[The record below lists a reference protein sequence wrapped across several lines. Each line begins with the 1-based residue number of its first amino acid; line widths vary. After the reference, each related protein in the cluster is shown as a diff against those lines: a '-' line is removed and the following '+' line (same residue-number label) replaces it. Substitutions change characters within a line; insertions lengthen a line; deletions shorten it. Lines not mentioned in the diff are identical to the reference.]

1 MLADEVKALTFDV
14 FGTVVD
20 YRSTII
26 YEGEQLSQQKG
37 LKVDWDAFAYAWRN
51 RYNPFIQRVEQHE
64 LPWTKLDTLHR
75 LALEEV
81 LAEFKLTNLTEEEKV
96 HLNRVWH
103 RLQPWPDSVEGLTRL
118 RQKFVLATLSNGNM
132 ALLTNMAKYSG
143 LPWDC
148 ILSAEL
154 VRAYK
159 PNPAV
164 YQMAIELLDLPAEQ
178 IMLVAAHPY
187 DLQAAQSHGFK
198 TAFIPRPLEYGP
210 RHVLELT
217 PDPSFDLV
225 ANDMLDL
232 ARQLVFQSPLAEVQY
247 TDENQKDL

>member
-1 MLADEVKALTFDV
+1 MFADEIKALTFDV

-20 YRSTII
+20 YYSSIVH
-26 YEGEQLSQQKG
+26 EGEQLSHQKG
-37 LKVDWDAFAYAWRN
+37 LNVDWGAFALAWRN

-81 LAEFKLTNLTEEEKV
+81 LTEFHLTDLTEAEKV

-103 RLQPWPDSVEGLTRL
+103 RLEPWPDSVPGLTRL
-118 RQKFVLATLSNGNM
+118 RQKYLLATLSNGNVS
-132 ALLTNMAKYSG
+132 LLTNMAKYSG

-154 VRAYK
+154 ARAYK

-164 YQMAIELLDLPAEQ
+164 YQMAIELLDLQPAQ

-187 DLQAAQSHGFK
+187 DLQAAHSSGFK

-210 RHVLELT
+210 AHAHEPLPTAEE
-217 PDPSFDLV
+217 FDVV
-225 ANDMLDL
+225 ATDMLDL
-232 ARQLVFQSPLAEVQY
+232 ARQLNA
-247 TDENQKDL
+247 

>member
-1 MLADEVKALTFDV
+1 MQAGNEIKALVFDV

-26 YEGEQLSQQKG
+26 REGELLSRQKG
-37 LKVDWDAFAYAWRN
+37 LTIDWDDFSYAWRN
-51 RYNPFIQRVEQHE
+51 RYQPLLERVERHE
-64 LPWTKLDTLHR
+64 LPWMKLDTLHR
-75 LALEEV
+75 LALDEV
-81 LAEFKLTNLTEEEKV
+81 LAEFQVTGLTEEEKA

-103 RLQPWPDSVEGLTRL
+103 RLQPWADSVPGLTRQ
-118 RQKFVLATLSNGNM
+118 RRKFVLATLSNGNVS
-132 ALLTNMAKYSG
+132 LLTNMAKHSG

-164 YQMAIELLDLPAEQ
+164 YQMASELLDLPPEQ

-187 DLQAAQSHGFK
+187 DLEAARAQGIR
-198 TAFIPRPLEYGP
+198 TALVPRPMESGP
-210 RHVLELT
+210 RHPISY
-217 PDPSFDLV
+217 PDHPDFDIV
-225 ANDMLDL
+225 ASDMLDL
-232 ARQLVFQSPLAEVQY
+232 ARQLGV
-247 TDENQKDL
+247 

>member
-1 MLADEVKALTFDV
+1 MAIGEINALIFDV

-20 YRSTII
+20 YRSTIMR
-26 YEGEQLSQQKG
+26 EGAQLAQQKG
-37 LKVDWDAFAYAWRN
+37 LTVDWDEFSYAWRS
-51 RYNPFIQRVEQHE
+51 RYQPMLERVERHE
-64 LPWTKLDTLHR
+64 LPWTKLDALHR
-75 LALEEV
+75 MALEEV
-81 LAEFKLTNLTEEEKV
+81 LAEFRVTGLAEDEKV

-103 RLQPWPDSVEGLTRL
+103 RLQPWPDSVPGLTKL
-118 RQKFVLATLSNGNM
+118 RQKFVLATLSNGNVS
-132 ALLTNMAKYSG
+132 LLTNMAKYSG

-164 YQMAIELLDLPAEQ
+164 YQMASELLDLPAQQ

-187 DLQAAQSHGFK
+187 DLEAARAQGMR
-198 TAFIPRPLEYGP
+198 TALVPRPLESGP
-210 RHVLELT
+210 KH
-217 PDPSFDLV
+217 PINYPANPNFDFV

-232 ARQLVFQSPLAEVQY
+232 ARQLG
-247 TDENQKDL
+247 T

>member
-1 MLADEVKALTFDV
+1 MAKGEIQALTFDV

-20 YRSTII
+20 YYSTIVA
-26 YEGEQLSQQKG
+26 EGERLGQQKG
-37 LKVDWDAFAYAWRN
+37 VQVDWGAFAFAWRN
-51 RYNPFIQRVEQHE
+51 RYQPFLQRVEQHE

-81 LAEFKLTNLTEEEKV
+81 LHEFQISTFTEEEKEQF
-96 HLNRVWH
+96 NRVWH
-103 RLQPWPDSVEGLTRL
+103 RLQPWPDSVAGLTQL
-118 RQKFVLATLSNGNM
+118 RQKFVIATLSNGNV

-164 YQMAIELLDLPAEQ
+164 YHMASELLDLPAEQ

-187 DLQAAQSHGFK
+187 DLLAAQSHGFK
-198 TAFIPRPLEYGP
+198 TAFVPRSLEYGP
-210 RHVLELT
+210 HPN
-217 PDPSFDLV
+217 PDATSHPSVDLV
-225 ANDMLDL
+225 AKDLLDL
-232 ARQLVFQSPLAEVQY
+232 AQQLGA
-247 TDENQKDL
+247 

>member
-1 MLADEVKALTFDV
+1 MAIGEINALIFDV

-26 YEGEQLSQQKG
+26 REGEQLSRQKG
-37 LKVDWDAFAYAWRN
+37 LKVDWDEFSYAWRS
-51 RYNPFIQRVEQHE
+51 RYQPLLQRVKRHE

-75 LALEEV
+75 LALDEI
-81 LAEFKLTNLTEEEKV
+81 LAEFQVTGLTEDEKV
-96 HLNRVWH
+96 RLNRVWH
-103 RLQPWPDSVEGLTRL
+103 RLQPWPDSIPGLTRL
-118 RQKFVLATLSNGNM
+118 RHKFVLATLSNGNVS
-132 ALLTNMAKYSG
+132 LLTNMAKYSG

-164 YQMAIELLDLPAEQ
+164 YQMASELLDLPPEQ

-187 DLQAAQSHGFK
+187 DLEAARAQGMR
-198 TAFIPRPLEYGP
+198 TALVPRPLESGP
-210 RHVLELT
+210 KHPISYPAA
-217 PDPSFDLV
+217 PDFDFV
-225 ANDMLDL
+225 VSDMLDL
-232 ARQLVFQSPLAEVQY
+232 ARQLGM
-247 TDENQKDL
+247 

>member
-1 MLADEVKALTFDV
+1 MAIGEINALIFDV

-20 YRSTII
+20 YRSTIMR
-26 YEGEQLSQQKG
+26 EGEQLAQQKG
-37 LKVDWDAFAYAWRN
+37 LTVNWDEFSYAWRS
-51 RYNPFIQRVEQHE
+51 RYQPLLQRVERHE
-64 LPWTKLDTLHR
+64 MPWTKLDTLHR

-81 LAEFKLTNLTEEEKV
+81 LAEFRVTGLTEDEKV

-103 RLQPWPDSVEGLTRL
+103 RLQPWPDSVAGLTKL
-118 RQKFVLATLSNGNM
+118 RQKFVLATLSNGNVS
-132 ALLTNMAKYSG
+132 LLTNMAKYSG

-164 YQMAIELLDLPAEQ
+164 YQMAIELLDLPAQQ

-187 DLQAAQSHGFK
+187 DLEAARAQGMR
-198 TAFIPRPLEYGP
+198 TALIPRPLESGP
-210 RHVLELT
+210 KHPISYPAN
-217 PDPSFDLV
+217 PDFDFV
-225 ANDMLDL
+225 ASDMLDL
-232 ARQLVFQSPLAEVQY
+232 ARQLG
-247 TDENQKDL
+247 T

>member
-1 MLADEVKALTFDV
+1 MAIGEIKALIFDV

-20 YRSTII
+20 YRSTIMH
-26 YEGEQLSQQKG
+26 EGEQLSQQKG
-37 LKVDWDAFAYAWRN
+37 LTVDWDEFSYAWRS
-51 RYNPFIQRVEQHE
+51 RYQPILERVERHE

-75 LALEEV
+75 MALDEV
-81 LAEFKLTNLTEEEKV
+81 LAEFQVTGLTEDEKV

-103 RLQPWPDSVEGLTRL
+103 RLQPWPDSVAGLTRL
-118 RQKFVLATLSNGNM
+118 RQKFVLATLSNGNVS
-132 ALLTNMAKYSG
+132 LLTNMAKYSG

-164 YQMAIELLDLPAEQ
+164 YQMASELLDLPAQQ

-187 DLQAAQSHGFK
+187 DLEAAHAQGMR
-198 TAFIPRPLEYGP
+198 TALVPRPLESGP
-210 RHVLELT
+210 KHPINYPAN
-217 PDPSFDLV
+217 PDFDFV
-225 ANDMLDL
+225 ASDMLDL
-232 ARQLVFQSPLAEVQY
+232 ARQLG
-247 TDENQKDL
+247 T

>member
-1 MLADEVKALTFDV
+1 MSTSEIKALTFDV

-20 YRSTII
+20 YYSTIVS
-26 YEGEQLSQQKG
+26 EGEQLAQQKG
-37 LKVDWDAFAYAWRN
+37 LQIDWGTFAIAWRN
-51 RYNPFIQRVEQHE
+51 RYSPFIQRVEQHE

-81 LAEFKLTNLTEEEKV
+81 LSEFHITNLTEEEKV
-96 HLNRVWH
+96 QLNRVWH
-103 RLQPWPDSVEGLTRL
+103 RLQPWPDSVAGLIRL
-118 RQKFVLATLSNGNM
+118 RQKFVLATLSNGNV

-154 VRAYK
+154 VKAYK

-187 DLQAAQSHGFK
+187 DLLAAQSHGFK
-198 TAFIPRPLEYGP
+198 TAFVPRPLEYGP
-210 RHVLELT
+210 GHN
-217 PDPSFDLV
+217 PDSTSNPSFDVV
-225 ANDMLDL
+225 ARDMIDL
-232 ARQLVFQSPLAEVQY
+232 AHQLGL
-247 TDENQKDL
+247 

>member
-1 MLADEVKALTFDV
+1 MAIGEIKALIFDV

-20 YRSTII
+20 YRSTIMH
-26 YEGEQLSQQKG
+26 EGEQLSQQKG
-37 LKVDWDAFAYAWRN
+37 LTVDWDEFSYAWRS
-51 RYNPFIQRVEQHE
+51 RYQPILERVERHE

-75 LALEEV
+75 MALDEV
-81 LAEFKLTNLTEEEKV
+81 LAEFQVTGLTEDEKV

-103 RLQPWPDSVEGLTRL
+103 RLQPWPDSVAGLTRL
-118 RQKFVLATLSNGNM
+118 RQKFVLATLSNGNVS
-132 ALLTNMAKYSG
+132 LLTNMAKYSG

-164 YQMAIELLDLPAEQ
+164 YQMASELLDLPAQQ

-187 DLQAAQSHGFK
+187 DLEAAHAQGMR
-198 TAFIPRPLEYGP
+198 TTLVPRPLESGP
-210 RHVLELT
+210 KHPINYPAN
-217 PDPSFDLV
+217 PDFDFV
-225 ANDMLDL
+225 ASDMLDL
-232 ARQLVFQSPLAEVQY
+232 ARQLG
-247 TDENQKDL
+247 T

>member
-1 MLADEVKALTFDV
+1 MSIDNVKALTFDV

-20 YRSTII
+20 YYSTIVS
-26 YEGEQLSQQKG
+26 EGEQLAQRKG
-37 LKVDWDAFAYAWRN
+37 LPQVDWGAFALAWRSH
-51 RYNPFIQRVEQHE
+51 YNPFIQRVEQHE

-81 LAEFKLTNLTEEEKV
+81 LTEFHITNLTEAEKV
-96 HLNRVWH
+96 QLNRVWH
-103 RLQPWPDSVEGLTRL
+103 RLQPWPDSVAGLTLL
-118 RQKFVLATLSNGNM
+118 RQKFVLATLSNGNV

-154 VRAYK
+154 ARAYK

-164 YQMAIELLDLPAEQ
+164 YRMAIELLDLPPEQ

-187 DLQAAQSHGFK
+187 DLLAAQSHGFK
-198 TAFIPRPLEYGP
+198 TAFLPRFLEYGP
-210 RHVLELT
+210 KQTNPDSAPHPGFDIVAFDMLEL
-217 PDPSFDLV
+217 
-225 ANDMLDL
+225 AH
-232 ARQLVFQSPLAEVQY
+232 QLGA
-247 TDENQKDL
+247 

>member
-1 MLADEVKALTFDV
+1 MAIGEINALIFDV

-20 YRSTII
+20 YRSTIMR
-26 YEGEQLSQQKG
+26 EGEQLAQQKG
-37 LKVDWDAFAYAWRN
+37 LTVDWDEFSYAWRS
-51 RYNPFIQRVEQHE
+51 RYQPLLQRVERHE

-75 LALEEV
+75 LALDEV
-81 LAEFKLTNLTEEEKV
+81 LADFRVTGLTEDEKV

-103 RLQPWPDSVEGLTRL
+103 RLQPWPDSVAGLTRL
-118 RQKFVLATLSNGNM
+118 RQKFVLATLSNGNVS
-132 ALLTNMAKYSG
+132 LLTNMAKYSG

-164 YQMAIELLDLPAEQ
+164 YQMAIELLDLPAQQ

-187 DLQAAQSHGFK
+187 DPLHIFWRVPDAGHQS
-198 TAFIPRPLEYGP
+198 YC
-210 RHVLELT
+210 VV
-217 PDPSFDLV
+217 S
-225 ANDMLDL
+225 
-232 ARQLVFQSPLAEVQY
+232 
-247 TDENQKDL
+247 

>member
-1 MLADEVKALTFDV
+1 MPIGEINALIFDV

-20 YRSTII
+20 YRSTIMR
-26 YEGEQLSQQKG
+26 EGEQLAQQKG
-37 LKVDWDAFAYAWRN
+37 LAVDWDEFSYAWRS
-51 RYNPFIQRVEQHE
+51 RYQPLLQRVERHE

-75 LALEEV
+75 LALDEI
-81 LAEFKLTNLTEEEKV
+81 LAEFQVTGLTEDEKV

-103 RLQPWPDSVEGLTRL
+103 RLQPWPDSVAGLTRL
-118 RQKFVLATLSNGNM
+118 RQKFVLATLSNGNVS
-132 ALLTNMAKYSG
+132 LLTNMAKYSS

-164 YQMAIELLDLPAEQ
+164 YQMAIDLLDLPAQQ

-187 DLQAAQSHGFK
+187 DLEAARAQGMR
-198 TAFIPRPLEYGP
+198 TALIPRPLESGP
-210 RHVLELT
+210 KHPISYPAN
-217 PDPSFDLV
+217 PDFDFV
-225 ANDMLDL
+225 ASDMLDL
-232 ARQLVFQSPLAEVQY
+232 ARQLGM
-247 TDENQKDL
+247 

>member
-1 MLADEVKALTFDV
+1 MPIGEINALIFDV

-26 YEGEQLSQQKG
+26 REGEQLSRQKG
-37 LKVDWDAFAYAWRN
+37 LKVDWDEFSYAWRS
-51 RYNPFIQRVEQHE
+51 RYQPLLQRVERHE

-75 LALEEV
+75 LALDEI
-81 LAEFKLTNLTEEEKV
+81 LAEFQVTGLTEDEKV

-103 RLQPWPDSVEGLTRL
+103 RLQPWPDSVAGLTRL
-118 RQKFVLATLSNGNM
+118 RQKFVLATLSNGNVS
-132 ALLTNMAKYSG
+132 LLTNMAKYSS

-164 YQMAIELLDLPAEQ
+164 YQMASELLDLPPEQ

-187 DLQAAQSHGFK
+187 DLEAARAQGMR
-198 TAFIPRPLEYGP
+198 TALVPRPLESGP
-210 RHVLELT
+210 KHPISYPAA
-217 PDPSFDLV
+217 PDFDFV
-225 ANDMLDL
+225 VSDMLDL
-232 ARQLVFQSPLAEVQY
+232 ARQLGM
-247 TDENQKDL
+247 

>member
-1 MLADEVKALTFDV
+1 MDIGEINALIFDV

-20 YRSTII
+20 YRSTIMR
-26 YEGEQLSQQKG
+26 EGEQLAQQKG
-37 LKVDWDAFAYAWRN
+37 LTVNWDEFSYAWRS
-51 RYNPFIQRVEQHE
+51 RYQPLLQRVERHE
-64 LPWTKLDTLHR
+64 MPWTKLDTLHR

-81 LAEFKLTNLTEEEKV
+81 LAEFRVTGLTEDEKV

-103 RLQPWPDSVEGLTRL
+103 RLQPWPDSVAGLTKL
-118 RQKFVLATLSNGNM
+118 RQKFVLATLSNGNVS
-132 ALLTNMAKYSG
+132 LLTNMAKYSG

-164 YQMAIELLDLPAEQ
+164 YQMAIELLDLPAQQ

-187 DLQAAQSHGFK
+187 DLEAACAQGMR
-198 TAFIPRPLEYGP
+198 TALIPRPLESGP
-210 RHVLELT
+210 KHPISYPAN
-217 PDPSFDLV
+217 PDFDFV
-225 ANDMLDL
+225 ASDMLDL
-232 ARQLVFQSPLAEVQY
+232 ARQLG
-247 TDENQKDL
+247 T